1 MNPSPCGHL
10 DDQQRASPEQV
21 LRYLGKLSG
30 PFLDR
35 FDLTVEIPLL
45 PKGSL
50 SQKAERGESS
60 AQIRTRV
67 IQTRE
72 RQLARSGKLNAL
84 LQSRE
89 IERDCVLLSEDAQ
102 FLENAIHKLG
112 LSLRAWH
119 KLLKVSRTIADIAGE
134 PQIQRQ
140 HLIEALGYR
149 AMDRL
154 FQRLRNQQI

>member
-1 MNPSPCGHL
+1 M
-10 DDQQRASPEQV
+10 
-21 LRYLGKLSG
+21 
-30 PFLDR
+30 
-35 FDLTVEIPLL
+35 T
-45 PKGSL
+45 
-50 SQKAERGESS
+50 SS
-60 AQIRTRV
+60 ASTPE
-67 IQTRE
+67 TCS
-72 RQLARSGKLNAL
+72 SGKLNAL